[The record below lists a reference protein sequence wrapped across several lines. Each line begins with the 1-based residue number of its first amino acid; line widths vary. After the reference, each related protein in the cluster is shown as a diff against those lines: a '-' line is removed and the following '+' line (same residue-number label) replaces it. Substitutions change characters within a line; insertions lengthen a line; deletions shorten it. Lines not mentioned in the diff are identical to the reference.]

1 MKEINYQEKQQ
12 QNHLNAFLKVVDP
25 SFLKYYQKIR
35 KDTMLSTEALYDLWW
50 SVKYICK
57 SKLNGDIIEFGVWR
71 GGALELI
78 AYALN
83 EYQGSNRIIG
93 FDTFEGHPKP
103 GKNEVDI
110 WGNNMQ
116 KKFKEEKVGKWA
128 YANYE
133 YVLSNLNNVYKNFQL
148 YKGLVDESIDEN
160 KVSNI
165 AVLRL
170 DMDWYKPTKLVL
182 QKFYDK
188 IQKGGLL
195 IIDDYGHHS
204 GARQAVDEFIGENN
218 LNLNFRHVN
227 YSCIVANIF

>member
-25 SFLKYYQKIR
+25 SFLNYYQKIR

-50 SVKYICK
+50 SVKYICNNN
-57 SKLNGDIIEFGVWR
+57 LNGDIIEFGVWR

-110 WGNNMQ
+110 WGNDMQ
-116 KKFKEEKVGKWA
+116 KKFKEEKAGKWA
-128 YANYE
+128 YAKYE
-133 YVLSNLNNVYKNFQL
+133 YVLSNLNNVYKNVQL
-148 YKGLVDESIDEN
+148 YKGLVDESIDDN
-160 KVSNI
+160 KVGNI
-165 AVLRL
+165 AILRL
-170 DMDWYKPTKLVL
+170 DMDWYKPTKIVL
-182 QKFYDK
+182 QKFYAK

-204 GARQAVDEFIGENN
+204 GARQAVDEFIVENN
-218 LNLNFRHVN
+218 LILNFRHVN

>member
-25 SFLKYYQKIR
+25 TFIKYYQKIR
-35 KDTMLSTEALYDLWW
+35 KNTMLSTEALYDLWW

-57 SKLNGDIIEFGVWR
+57 NELNGDIIEFGVWR

-93 FDTFEGHPKP
+93 FDTFEGHPEP
-103 GKNEVDI
+103 GKDEVDI

-133 YVLSNLNNVYKNFQL
+133 YVLSNLNNVYKNVQL

-165 AVLRL
+165 AILRL
-170 DMDWYKPTKLVL
+170 DMDWYKPTKIVL
-182 QKFYDK
+182 QKFYNK
-188 IQKGGLL
+188 ILKGGLL

-204 GARQAVDEFIGENN
+204 GARQAVDEFIRENN

-227 YSCIVANIF
+227 YSCIVANIL